1 MLELLIVTLETL
13 TASTVTTLNKC
24 DQYNISIINSGLIIT
39 APAEVIC
46 INKIRTFKVQVVNI
60 FQA

>member
-13 TASTVTTLNKC
+13 TVLAVTTLNKC
-24 DQYNISIINSGLIIT
+24 DQYNISIINSGFIIT
-39 APAEVIC
+39 VPAEVIC
-46 INKIRTFKVQVVNI
+46 INKMHTFKIQIVNI